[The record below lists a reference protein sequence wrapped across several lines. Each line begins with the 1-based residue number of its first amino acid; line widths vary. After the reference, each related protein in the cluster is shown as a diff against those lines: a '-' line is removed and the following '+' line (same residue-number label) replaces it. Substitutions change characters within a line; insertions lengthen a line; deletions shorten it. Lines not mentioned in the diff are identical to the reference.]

1 MRKKAWILLLFATLM
16 ALLCACSDTAQ
27 QPETEKPKIRIGGT
41 TYAPYFYRNIG
52 GNYTGIDVEIA
63 EEACAR
69 IGYEPIFEELDIDR
83 GFELLNED
91 YVDCLWCCLTMEGKE
106 DKFIWAGP
114 YMYTQRVVVVP
125 ADSEIETLEDLAGK
139 CVAVQAGSI
148 SEEIILKGLNPNL
161 PEITDLSTFSTVGEV
176 FTSLR
181 KGYADAVI
189 GHESSLRLY
198 TDEYPDGYRSLHI
211 TFFDNSAKCYM
222 EMQLRTKRMDD
233 IAEIGPA
240 NHLGYEKKQ
249 ESDRARRDAIPEGE
263 CVYFDEAYERC
274 RRLHELELAKLDVN
288 MFAAIDN
295 SLINDG
301 CGLYRGRLILPYE
314 HLSRF
319 QNDLID

>member
-1 MRKKAWILLLFATLM
+1 MRKKAWILLLFAALM

-69 IGYEPIFEELDIDR
+69 IGYEPIFVELDIDK

-91 YVDCLWCCLTMEGKE
+91 YVDCLWCCLTMEGNE

-125 ADSEIETLEDLAGK
+125 ADSEIETLEDLAEK

-161 PEITDLSTFSTVGEV
+161 QEITDLSTFSTMGEV

-181 KGYADAVI
+181 KGYADAAI

-198 TDEYPDGYRSLHI
+198 TDEYPDGYRYL
-211 TFFDNSAKCYM
+211 NMNMY
-222 EMQLRTKRMDD
+222 
-233 IAEIGPA
+233 
-240 NHLGYEKKQ
+240 
-249 ESDRARRDAIPEGE
+249 SDAVGVAFKPDG
-263 CVYFDEAYERC
+263 DEALAEK
-274 RRLHELELAKLDVN
+274 LTQTLLEMREDGT
-288 MFAAIDN
+288 MAAIVKKY
-295 SLINDG
+295 
-301 CGLYRGRLILPYE
+301 GLDAEKSVNGGTE
-314 HLSRF
+314 
-319 QNDLID
+319 

>member
-1 MRKKAWILLLFATLM
+1 MRKATVAQPRKTAVLECRIQTTSHRKQRKKYAKKGLDPFAFCHAYCA
-16 ALLCACSDTAQ
+16 ALRMQRYGTA
-27 QPETEKPKIRIGGT
+27 TGDGKPKIRIGGT

-52 GNYTGIDVEIA
+52 GHYTGIDVEIA

-69 IGYEPIFEELDIDR
+69 IGYEPIFVELDIDK
-83 GFELLNED
+83 GFELLDED

-161 PEITDLSTFSTVGEV
+161 PEITDLSTFSTMGEV

-181 KGYADAVI
+181 KGYTDAAI

-198 TDEYPDGYRSLHI
+198 TDEYPDGYRYLNMNMYSDAVGVAFKPDGDAVLAEKL
-211 TFFDNSAKCYM
+211 TQTLL
-222 EMQLRTKRMDD
+222 EMREDGTM
-233 IAEIGPA
+233 
-240 NHLGYEKKQ
+240 
-249 ESDRARRDAIPEGE
+249 
-263 CVYFDEAYERC
+263 
-274 RRLHELELAKLDVN
+274 
-288 MFAAIDN
+288 AAIVKKY
-295 SLINDG
+295 
-301 CGLYRGRLILPYE
+301 GLDAEKNVNGGTE
-314 HLSRF
+314 
-319 QNDLID
+319 